1 MALTVSNDINIYDN
15 SDIIKSLSYTAIGV
29 RAFADKLRLNNVI
42 NMINI
47 FKQISIK
54 IKMLLLNTVK

>member
-1 MALTVSNDINIYDN
+1 MALTVSNVINIYDN